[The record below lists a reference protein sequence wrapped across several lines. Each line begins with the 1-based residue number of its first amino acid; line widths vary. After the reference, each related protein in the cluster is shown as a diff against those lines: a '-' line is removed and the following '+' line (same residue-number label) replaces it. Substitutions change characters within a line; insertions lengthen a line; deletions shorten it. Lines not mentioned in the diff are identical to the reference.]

1 MDKKEDTFQ
10 YKFFRY
16 FSDEY
21 DLTLLDGE
29 INDIKHFVNK
39 SLSQQVTKLEA
50 ERDEL
55 KKENDKMK
63 NMLFCISGIVE
74 GKKDHDSQ
82 LVKTYI
88 KQCTPK

>member
-1 MDKKEDTFQ
+1 MDKKEKECQNCKYMGFEKCSKCTVKD
-10 YKFFRY
+10 
-16 FSDEY
+16 
-21 DLTLLDGE
+21 
-29 INDIKHFVNK
+29 
-39 SLSQQVTKLEA
+39 LSQQVTKLEA